1 MTMNTHTE
9 QEYSKLLEK
18 IAENLDL
25 TPTQYGIATRS
36 YQAVGGHL
44 DADDSMLKPFR
55 PQIIPQGSFR
65 YGTVTKPWL
74 DGEEYDIDLTCK
86 LFILESSISQEYL
99 KKLVGDRL
107 KENADYR
114 RMLAPERRRCWRIQ
128 YNEDF
133 RFHLDVVPAIPDSPA
148 YVRQLT
154 AIYGVPPY
162 LAAHALCITDN
173 ETWHTDS
180 EFPKSNPEGYALWIL
195 ERMKV
200 EYERRRAILAGQMKL
215 SVDNVDPFLVKTP
228 LQRVIQLLKRHRD
241 VRYGDDLDK
250 PVSIIITTLAAQSYN
265 NEADLFTALRNVLS
279 RMEQNIGQ
287 DYEGNRVIL
296 NPVNPLENFADKWQA
311 NPRRERLFFEWLR
324 AAQRDFDVLAQKRG
338 FHELAVPLKEFFGD
352 KIVVKSLN
360 EMAEQVRKER
370 EENRLFMESKSGILT
385 SVASVSTVPVLKH
398 SNYGKD

>member
-1 MTMNTHTE
+1 MNTHID
-9 QEYSKLLEK
+9 QEYSKILEK

-25 TPTQYGIATRS
+25 TPTQYEIATRS
-36 YQAVGGHL
+36 YQAVGGYL
-44 DADDSMLKPFR
+44 DAYDSMLKPFR

-86 LFILESSISQEYL
+86 LHIHESNITQIYL

-107 KENADYR
+107 KENANYK

-128 YNEDF
+128 YNEGF

-148 YVRQLT
+148 YIRQLT
-154 AIYGVPPY
+154 EIYGVPPS
-162 LAAHALCITDN
+162 LATHALCITDN
-173 ETWHTDS
+173 ETWHTDL
-180 EFPKSNPEGYALWIL
+180 EFPKSNPEGYAMWIL

-215 SVDNVDPFLVKTP
+215 SVDSVDPFLIKTP

-250 PVSIIITTLAAQSYN
+250 PVSIIITTLAAQSYD
-265 NEADLFTALRNVLS
+265 NEADIFTALRNVLS
-279 RMEQNIGQ
+279 RMERNIGR
-287 DYEGNRVIL
+287 DHAGNRVIL
-296 NPVNPLENFADKWQA
+296 NPVNPRENFADKWKA
-311 NPRRERLFFEWLR
+311 NPRREKLFFEWLG
-324 AAQRDFDVLAQKRG
+324 AAQRDFNLLAQKRG
-338 FHELAVPLKEFFGD
+338 IHELAIPLKEYFGD
-352 KIVVKSLN
+352 KLVVKSLN
-360 EMAEQVRKER
+360 EMGEHMRRER

-398 SNYGKD
+398 TNYGQD